1 MRRVMMAA
9 VLALALAVAAG
20 CGNKADTDGEG
31 GGEAANW
38 PQRDLRLMAPADP
51 GGRGTFATSWRGS
64 CSVSGCSPRSP
75 STSGCRCRRA
85 LRRSSD
91 VATLAV
97 ISDLI
102 DGFGTVLT
110 PENLAFAAIGVLL
123 GTFVGV
129 LPGIGPAL
137 TIALLL
143 PITFNFEDPTGAFIM
158 FAGIYFG
165 GMYGGSTTSIL
176 LNTPGESASVATA
189 IEGYEMAKR
198 GRGGPALATAA
209 VGSFVAGTIGIL
221 LLTFLAEPVADIAV
235 QLQPA
240 DYFAL
245 TVLAF
250 VSVSALVGRSL
261 MRGML
266 SLFIGLFI
274 GLIGIDQVSGQSRLT
289 FGVNE
294 LNNGVDIVL
303 VAVGLF
309 AVGEALYV
317 ASRLRRRGEE
327 ELLDVEGAKTLSRE
341 DIRRSWKPWLR
352 GTGLG
357 FPFGAMPTGGAEIP
371 TFLSYAVERRLARG
385 KAKEEFGNG
394 AIEGVAGPEAA
405 NNAAFTGVLVPLL
418 TIGIPT
424 SATAA
429 ILVAAFQIF
438 DLQPGPQL
446 FTEEPDLVWALIA
459 SLYVGNV
466 MLLLLNLPLVR
477 LWVKVLEIP
486 RDALTAGILVFAT
499 LGVYSVSGSVTEV
512 LVMYVVGVLGFFMRR
527 FDFPI
532 APVILG
538 VILGPLMEAQFRRT
552 LLVSD
557 GDFGAFLERPFAV
570 VLFVLAI
577 LALVVPVAVS
587 SVRRVRGLG
596 EED

>member
-1 MRRVMMAA
+1 MD
-9 VLALALAVAAG
+9 VL
-20 CGNKADTDGEG
+20 
-31 GGEAANW
+31 
-38 PQRDLRLMAPADP
+38 
-51 GGRGTFATSWRGS
+51 SH
-64 CSVSGCSPRSP
+64 
-75 STSGCRCRRA
+75 
-85 LRRSSD
+85 
-91 VATLAV
+91 
-97 ISDLI
+97 LI
-102 DGFGTVLT
+102 DGFGTVLE
-110 PENLAFAAIGVLL
+110 PQNLLYAAIGVLL

-143 PITFNFEDPTGAFIM
+143 PVTFNFEEPTGAFIM

-176 LNTPGESASVATA
+176 LNTPGESSSVATA
-189 IEGYEMAKR
+189 IEGFQMAKR

-209 VGSFVAGTIGIL
+209 IGSFVAGTIGIL
-221 LLTFLAEPVADIAV
+221 LLTFLAQPVADLAV
-235 QLQPA
+235 QLQPP

-250 VSVSALVGRSL
+250 VSVTALVGKSL
-261 MRGML
+261 VRGML
-266 SLFIGLFI
+266 SLFAGLSI

-289 FGVNE
+289 FGVDQ
-294 LNNGVDIVL
+294 LNNGIDIVI

-317 ASRLRRRGEE
+317 AARLRHAGEE
-327 ELLDVEGAKTLSRE
+327 EILPVQGAKWLSRE
-341 DIRRSWKPWLR
+341 DVRRSWRPWLR
-352 GTGLG
+352 GTALG

-371 TFLSYAVERRLARG
+371 TFLSYATERRLARG
-385 KAKEEFGNG
+385 KAREEFGTVG

-446 FTEEPDLVWALIA
+446 FTKEPDLVWALIA

-466 MLLLLNLPLVR
+466 MLLALNLPLVR

-486 RDALTAGILVFAT
+486 RELLTAGILVFAT
-499 LGVYSVSGSVTEV
+499 LGVYSLSGSVTEV
-512 LVMYVVGVLGFFMRR
+512 MIMYVIGALGFFMRR
-527 FDFPI
+527 FDFPV

-557 GDFGAFLERPFAV
+557 GDLGAFLDRPFAV
-570 VLFVLAI
+570 ALLVLAL
-577 LALVVPVAVS
+577 LALVVPVVVGG
-587 SVRRVRGLG
+587 VRRLRGLG